1 MMADGAEKYRAGLDI
16 PSEAP
21 ASYEV
26 SVRDAAS
33 RMADYGEVVWTHAAF
48 VPRQEG
54 IKLIAS
60 SLGCAES
67 KVRVAR
73 VREVQELL
81 TTQEV
86 PQGIKNIASESKSKL
101 LLVCMVGGTSLRAAE
116 LLGAKGIRAESL
128 TGGIAGLAEAGRK
141 EPSELVQLAAD

>member
-1 MMADGAEKYRAGLDI
+1 MSLAWRSSSRRSTTDSAESSALVLYACLQMLNYRGEQKLVAMMADGAEKYRAGLDI

-33 RMADYGEVVWTHAAF
+33 RMSDYGEVVWTHAAF

-54 IKLIAS
+54 IQLIAS
-60 SLGCAES
+60 SLGCDES

-73 VREVQELL
+73 VRE
-81 TTQEV
+81 
-86 PQGIKNIASESKSKL
+86 
-101 LLVCMVGGTSLRAAE
+101 
-116 LLGAKGIRAESL
+116 
-128 TGGIAGLAEAGRK
+128 
-141 EPSELVQLAAD
+141 